1 MRVRRL
7 VIVGVLILA
16 LVVGGGYCLSNLPS
30 SIKQGSPEAVAKG
43 AILALETKDADKV
56 TAYFTPIPGR
66 LMTTRLTSTFQ
77 FDSVKIQDLVV
88 HTILNEVSSARVQAV
103 YDMVVTKDGVVNVQH
118 CNKVLKLVKIDGK
131 WWINE
136 PF

>member
-7 VIVGVLILA
+7 VIVGILILA
-16 LVVGGGYCLSNLPS
+16 LVLGGGYCLSKLPS
-30 SIKQGSPEAVAKG
+30 SIKQDNPEAVAKA
-43 AILALETKDADKV
+43 AILALETKNAGKV

-66 LMTTRLTSTFQ
+66 LMATRLAPIFQ
-77 FDSVKIQDLVV
+77 FDSIKIQDLVV
-88 HTILNEVSSARVQAV
+88 QTTLNEVSSARVQAV
-103 YDMVVTKDGVVNVQH
+103 YDMVVTKDGILNVQR

-136 PF
+136 AF